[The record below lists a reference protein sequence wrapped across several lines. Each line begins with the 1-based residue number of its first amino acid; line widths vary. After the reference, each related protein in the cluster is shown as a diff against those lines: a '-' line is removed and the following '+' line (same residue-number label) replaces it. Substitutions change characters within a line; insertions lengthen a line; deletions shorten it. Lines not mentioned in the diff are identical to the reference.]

1 MLSTLREVTRTL
13 DSGFGGGALATSPR
27 ERTPFVRSDRSAF
40 YEELSVDDP
49 LKGLPGAPREMER
62 SHRIRVLAREG
73 SRPFAHHAAPNRSSR
88 SWRMPPANPVS
99 ATARDMTKRATTAD
113 VALASEAPDDHAPT
127 DIVANTAPRMT
138 ADFPYAGEIRKRSS
152 CFPGACSSTASNS
165 RLPPSGPPRTSKSQ
179 ESNSPP
185 ARAIAPASTRSSWSF
200 VKVSSGASRW
210 SRQ

>member
-27 ERTPFVRSDRSAF
+27 ERTPFVPSARSAF

-62 SHRIRVLAREG
+62 PHRIRVLAREG

-99 ATARDMTKRATTAD
+99 ATARAIMKPATIAD

-127 DIVANTAPRMT
+127 DSAANTARRV
-138 ADFPYAGEIRKRSS
+138 AAGVPGAGGPRKR
-152 CFPGACSSTASNS
+152 T
-165 RLPPSGPPRTSKSQ
+165 
-179 ESNSPP
+179 
-185 ARAIAPASTRSSWSF
+185 
-200 VKVSSGASRW
+200 
-210 SRQ
+210 